1 MPLNGRP
8 VPLKAANLTLAL
20 QMYNTGTGLP
30 WSNGTLANLTYY
42 VSTEGGTEAASNGTP
57 VQIATNSSLTYC
69 NLTTSEMNGT
79 LVTVRATADNAYAPA
94 VVLYPSNA
102 GADVAVQVA
111 GMNNGVIA
119 NDTFASSTLGLTIS
133 AVSGAVGS
141 VTGNVGGNV
150 AGSVGSVTGNVGG
163 NVVGS
168 VASVTGNVG
177 GNVTGNIGGNIT
189 GSVASVTSNV
199 SVSNTTLGYLFTIA
213 SGVEANLTLAHAL
226 QDIWAFSSGKAS
238 GGNST
243 TITFRNYD
251 DTKNRISA
259 TVDSN
264 GNRTAMTHNY
274 D

>member
-8 VPLKAANLTLAL
+8 VPLKNTNMTLAL
-20 QMYNTGTGLP
+20 RMYNATTGLP

-42 VSTEGGTEAASNGTP
+42 VSTDGATAAPSSGTP
-57 VQIATNSSLTYC
+57 VQIATNSSMTYC
-69 NLTTSEMNGT
+69 NLTASEMNGT
-79 LVTVRATADNAYAPA
+79 LIAVWATADNAISDGLP
-94 VVLYPSNA
+94 LYPTNA
-102 GADVAVQVA
+102 GADIPVSPA
-111 GMNNGVIA
+111 NGSIA
-119 NDTFASSTLGLTIS
+119 NATFASSTLGLTIT
-133 AVSGAVGS
+133 AVGSVTNNVGGNVVGSVGS

-150 AGSVGSVTGNVGG
+150 VGSVGSVTGNVGG

-168 VASVTGNVG
+168 VASVTGNVS
-177 GNVTGNIGGNIT
+177 I
-189 GSVASVTSNV
+189 
-199 SVSNTTLGYLFTIA
+199 SNTTLGYIFTIA
-213 SGVEANLTLAHAL
+213 SGVEANLTLGHAL

>member
-8 VPLKAANLTLAL
+8 VPLKNTNMTLAL
-20 QMYNTGTGLP
+20 RMYNATTGLP

-42 VSTEGGTEAASNGTP
+42 VSTDGATAAPSSDTP
-57 VQIATNSSLTYC
+57 VQIATNSSMTYC
-69 NLTTSEMNGT
+69 NLTASEMNGT
-79 LVTVRATADNAYAPA
+79 LIAVWATADNAISDGLP
-94 VVLYPSNA
+94 LYPTNA
-102 GADVAVQVA
+102 GADIPVSPAD
-111 GMNNGVIA
+111 GSIA
-119 NDTFASSTLGLTIS
+119 NATFASSTLGLTIT
-133 AVSGAVGS
+133 AVGS
-141 VTGNVGGNV
+141 VTGSVGSV
-150 AGSVGSVTGNVGG
+150 TGSVGSVTGNVGG

-177 GNVTGNIGGNIT
+177 GNVVGSVASVTGNVGGNVV

-199 SVSNTTLGYLFTIA
+199 TLSNTTLGYIFTIA
-213 SGVEANLTLAHAL
+213 SGVEANLTLGHAL
-226 QDIWAFSSGKAS
+226 QDIWAFTAGKAS